1 MGQMQIALLIAASCA
16 LAKITKRTQGLPPVV
31 RKITKRTH
39 GRPPARKIAKR
50 TQGLL
55 SPVRKLPNEPT
66 ARSTSKDRSTEI
78 SEIGLGAALKQTNRF
93 GRYRWCRS
101 AAWL

>member
-16 LAKITKRTQGLPPVV
+16 LAKITKRTQGPPLV
-31 RKITKRTH
+31 
-39 GRPPARKIAKR
+39 RKIAKR